1 MPYSADIYFLVC
13 CPKSRQSWVQEL
25 LTFPVP
31 QNHLSQCL
39 LCSKH
44 ALTWSNLWPLCQESA
59 PGYRIGKQLLEPL
72 HSTGIG
78 ISGML
83 WEIPGAVVWRER
95 GAGCELWEKQEH
107 LFFPPLAKELPF
119 TFSLYFCDGLN
130 SLDEKWVSC
139 YEKVVKSE
147 KFYSWFS
154 VLPEQ
159 GLDLHTI
166 RAPGHI
172 PSPHLCPE
180 MKQAVTK
187 RSNLWALNNSRDF
200 HALLLF
206 FVAVPWENPPPAT
219 HTGLGRGGAS
229 PGRHK
234 HYTFSFH
241 PSSPLA
247 ISPSV

>member
-139 YEKVVKSE
+139 YEGGEIWKILFLVLCPAWTRLGPAHHQGSWS
-147 KFYSWFS
+147 YS
-154 VLPEQ
+154 
-159 GLDLHTI
+159 
-166 RAPGHI
+166 I
-172 PSPHLCPE
+172 PSSLPRNE
-180 MKQAVTK
+180 
-187 RSNLWALNNSRDF
+187 
-200 HALLLF
+200 
-206 FVAVPWENPPPAT
+206 
-219 HTGLGRGGAS
+219 TGS
-229 PGRHK
+229 DK
-234 HYTFSFH
+234 EK
-241 PSSPLA
+241 
-247 ISPSV
+247 